1 MKHSLIIG
9 VYVTKNKEF
18 IEQLENDSML
28 LLNYV
33 ESTLRD
39 NPIETNMEKHKYEQL
54 VSECKKLSS
63 LINSCWEK
71 HYYSFKKIIRYCSF
85 LIWINC

>member
-63 LINSCWEK
+63 LIKQLLGETLLFFQKN
-71 HYYSFKKIIRYCSF
+71 
-85 LIWINC
+85 N